1 MRIPMTKFIRGAL
14 VAMTAA
20 QSPTNEGIGGMRS
33 SKARLRGSR
42 CLVVAGLALIATGAS
57 NASAAG
63 LAESAERYRSYM
75 IEDISHALAG
85 ARMLRERITTNDLNG
100 AKQTWIDARVGWERS
115 EVFTSGFAPDLDD
128 AIDAWPDA
136 STGFHAIEARLF
148 GAEMSGA
155 EAQTDG
161 LVLHLAELDAKI
173 HSIELTPQGLLNG
186 IARLAY
192 EVGEGKVDGGESRFS
207 GTSLNDMRNNADGID
222 LAYRTIFA
230 SALAASDPKIAATA
244 QNEIEELKSVLNAP
258 NLKSVDPDRLRVV
271 SEELV
276 VTLQSAA
283 PKVGLA
289 KPTIEESSPH

>member
-1 MRIPMTKFIRGAL
+1 MTKFARSIL
-14 VAMTAA
+14 IQTTAA
-20 QSPTNEGIGGMRS
+20 QSLTNEVIGGMRS
-33 SKARLRGSR
+33 SKAPLRRSR
-42 CLVVAGLALIATGAS
+42 CMVVAGLVLIAMGAS
-57 NASAAG
+57 NAGAAG

-75 IEDISHALAG
+75 IEDIGHALAG
-85 ARMLRERITTNDLNG
+85 ARMLRERITTNDLSG

-192 EVGEGKVDGGESRFS
+192 EVGESKVDGGESRFS

-230 SALAASDPKIAATA
+230 SALAASDPKIATTT

-289 KPTIEESSPH
+289 KPTIEESSPR